1 MRKTITL
8 TLEVEREEDQYVS
21 LCRELDVSSYG
32 DSVEEALS
40 RLRDAVTLYLD
51 TIEQDGELE
60 RVIQDRGIK
69 VDERLE
75 ESPQTVKVHPGLL
88 ATVAR
93 FPIEAA

>member
-8 TLEVEREEDQYVS
+8 TLEVEREDDQYVS
-21 LCRELDVSSYG
+21 LCPELDVSSYG

-40 RLRDAVTLYLD
+40 RLQDAVTLYLD
-51 TIEQDGELE
+51 TIEQDGELA
-60 RVIQDRGIK
+60 RVFQDRGID

-75 ESPQTVKVHPGLL
+75 APQTVKVHPGLL